1 MYLFTN
7 NEAKMEIKEVLENKM
22 PKAIEYA
29 SHIIM
34 ETSNFI
40 DFAVALVDYMEEDF
54 IPYCKS
60 VYVMLRGL
68 SYPKV
73 VFEEDDK
80 LEGITPDVIR
90 GAYHNF
96 LSKQGELVR
105 EKEFKENIDELQFLV
120 KSYRDSNEFKKMLDF
135 IGRFPYL
142 APYNAMLA
150 QMQKPGATFVL
161 TGKKWAEYGRQ
172 PKLNGQKLIVL
183 KPFGPVQC
191 VFDFEDTEPIPNATK
206 VIEKADLI
214 KKYTEGLQQAQ
225 GDLDNKTMNTLVSNL
240 PVYGIYLDDN
250 FMASNTYGGYIMPY
264 HDQKLKVKIDK
275 DYYMEVPSCFVI
287 SINKK
292 QTNAVKFHT
301 LCHELGHLFCNH
313 QCYDKRKKRKLTLKE
328 KEFEAETVAWLM
340 CKRHGIS
347 NPSEEYLASYAPEG
361 EIPICST
368 ELIMRA
374 VTEIERMMDGAVS
387 VNDSMWYKEDSAFK
401 ASVNAQ
407 RQKLK
412 RSRQT
417 DLFGNRIG
425 LD

>member
-1 MYLFTN
+1 
-7 NEAKMEIKEVLENKM
+7 MEIGEVLENKM

-60 VYVMLRGL
+60 VYAMLRSL
-68 SYPKV
+68 DYPNV
-73 VFEEDDK
+73 TFEKDEK
-80 LEGITPDVIR
+80 LGDITPDIIR

-120 KSYRDSNEFKKMLDF
+120 KSYRDSNEFQKMLDF
-135 IGRFPYL
+135 IGRFPYI

-347 NPSEEYLASYAPEG
+347 NPSEEYLASYAPNG

-374 VTEIERMMDGAVS
+374 VTEIEKMMEGFVS
-387 VNDSMWYKEDSAFK
+387 VNESIWYKEDAEFK
-401 ASVNAQ
+401 ASVNAH

-417 DLFGNRIG
+417 DLFGNRF
-425 LD
+425 

>member
-1 MYLFTN
+1 
-7 NEAKMEIKEVLENKM
+7 MEIGEVLENKM

-40 DFAVALVDYMEEDF
+40 DFAVALVDYMDEDF

-60 VYVMLRGL
+60 VYAMLRSL
-68 SYPKV
+68 DYPTV
-73 VFEEDDK
+73 TFEKDDE
-80 LEGITPDVIR
+80 LGDITPDVIR
-90 GAYHNF
+90 KEYHIF
-96 LSKQGELVR
+96 LSKQEKLAR

-120 KSYRDSNEFKKMLDF
+120 KSYRDSNEFQKMLDF

-374 VTEIERMMDGAVS
+374 VTEIEKMMEGFVS
-387 VNDSMWYKEDSAFK
+387 VNESIWYKEDAEFK
-401 ASVNAQ
+401 ASVNAH

-417 DLFGNRIG
+417 DLFGNRF
-425 LD
+425 

>member
-1 MYLFTN
+1 
-7 NEAKMEIKEVLENKM
+7 MEIGEVLENKM

-60 VYVMLRGL
+60 VYAMLRSL
-68 SYPKV
+68 DYPNV
-73 VFEEDDK
+73 TFEKDDE
-80 LEGITPDVIR
+80 LGDITPDVIR
-90 GAYHNF
+90 NAYHNF
-96 LSKQGELVR
+96 LSQQDKLAR

-135 IGRFPYL
+135 IGSFPYL
-142 APYNAMLA
+142 APYNAMLV

-191 VFDFEDTEPIPNATK
+191 VFDFEDTEPIPNATE
-206 VIEKADLI
+206 VMEEADLI
-214 KKYTEGLQQAQ
+214 KKYTENLQQAQ
-225 GDLDNKTMNTLVSNL
+225 GDLDKKIMETLVSNL

-250 FMASNTYGGYIMPY
+250 FLAANSYGGYIMPY

-275 DYYMEVPSCFVI
+275 DYYMEVSSNFVI
-287 SINKK
+287 SVNKK
-292 QTNAVKFHT
+292 QSNAVKFHT

-328 KEFEAETVAWLM
+328 EEFEAETVAWLM

-347 NPSEEYLASYAPEG
+347 NPSEEYLASYAPKG

-374 VTEIERMMDGAVS
+374 VTEIERMVDGAVS

-407 RQKLK
+407 RQELK

-417 DLFGNRIG
+417 DLFGNRI
-425 LD
+425 

>member
-1 MYLFTN
+1 
-7 NEAKMEIKEVLENKM
+7 MEIGEVLENKM

-29 SHIIM
+29 SHIII

-60 VYVMLRGL
+60 VYAMLRSL
-68 SYPKV
+68 DYPNV
-73 VFEEDDK
+73 TFEKDEK
-80 LEGITPDVIR
+80 LGDITPDVIR
-90 GAYHNF
+90 NAYHNF
-96 LSKQGELVR
+96 LSQQDKLAR

-135 IGRFPYL
+135 IGSFPYL
-142 APYNAMLA
+142 APYNAMLV

-161 TGKKWAEYGRQ
+161 TGKKWAEYERQ

-191 VFDFEDTEPIPNATK
+191 VFDYEDTEPIPNATK
-206 VIEKADLI
+206 VMKEADLI
-214 KKYTEGLQQAQ
+214 KKYTESLQQAQ
-225 GDLDNKTMNTLVSNL
+225 GDLDKKKMDTLVSNL

-250 FMASNTYGGYIMPY
+250 FLASNSYGGYIMPY

-275 DYYMEVPSCFVI
+275 DYDMEISSNFVI
-287 SINKK
+287 SVNKK
-292 QTNAVKFHT
+292 QSNAAKFHT
-301 LCHELGHLFCNH
+301 ICHELGHLFCNH

-347 NPSEEYLASYAPEG
+347 NPSEEYLASYAPKG

-407 RQKLK
+407 RQELK

-417 DLFGNRIG
+417 DLFGNRI
-425 LD
+425 

>member
-1 MYLFTN
+1 
-7 NEAKMEIKEVLENKM
+7 MEIGEVLENKM

-29 SHIIM
+29 SHIII

-60 VYVMLRGL
+60 VYAMLRSL
-68 SYPKV
+68 DYPNV
-73 VFEEDDK
+73 TFEKDEK
-80 LEGITPDVIR
+80 LGDITPDVIR
-90 GAYHNF
+90 NAYHNF
-96 LSKQGELVR
+96 LSQQDKLAR

-135 IGRFPYL
+135 IGSFPYL
-142 APYNAMLA
+142 APYNAMLV

-191 VFDFEDTEPIPNATK
+191 VFDYEDTEPIPNATK
-206 VIEKADLI
+206 VMKEADLI
-214 KKYTEGLQQAQ
+214 KKYTESLQQAQ
-225 GDLDNKTMNTLVSNL
+225 GDLDKKKMDTLVSNL

-250 FMASNTYGGYIMPY
+250 FLASNSYGGYIMPY

-275 DYYMEVPSCFVI
+275 DYDMEISSNFVI
-287 SINKK
+287 SVNKK
-292 QTNAVKFHT
+292 QSNAAKFHT
-301 LCHELGHLFCNH
+301 ICHELGHLFCNH

-347 NPSEEYLASYAPEG
+347 NPSEEYLASYAPKG

-407 RQKLK
+407 RQELK

-417 DLFGNRIG
+417 DLFGNRI
-425 LD
+425 

>member
-1 MYLFTN
+1 
-7 NEAKMEIKEVLENKM
+7 MEIGEVLENKM

-60 VYVMLRGL
+60 VYAMLRSL
-68 SYPKV
+68 DYPNV
-73 VFEEDDK
+73 TFEKDEK
-80 LEGITPDVIR
+80 LGDITPDVIR
-90 GAYHNF
+90 NAYHNF
-96 LSKQGELVR
+96 LSQQDKLAR

-135 IGRFPYL
+135 IGSFPYL
-142 APYNAMLA
+142 APYNAMLV

-191 VFDFEDTEPIPNATK
+191 VFDFEDTEPIPNATE
-206 VIEKADLI
+206 VMEEADLI
-214 KKYTEGLQQAQ
+214 KKYTENLQQAQ
-225 GDLDNKTMNTLVSNL
+225 GDLDKKIMETLVSN
-240 PVYGIYLDDN
+240 
-250 FMASNTYGGYIMPY
+250 GGYIMPY

-275 DYYMEVPSCFVI
+275 DYYMEVSSNFVI
-287 SINKK
+287 SVNKK
-292 QTNAVKFHT
+292 QSNAVKFHT

-328 KEFEAETVAWLM
+328 EEFEAETVAWLM
-340 CKRHGIS
+340 CKRHSIS
-347 NPSEEYLASYAPEG
+347 NPSEEYLASYAPKG

-374 VTEIERMMDGAVS
+374 VTEIERMVDGAVS

-407 RQKLK
+407 RQELK

-417 DLFGNRIG
+417 DLFGNRI
-425 LD
+425 

>member
-1 MYLFTN
+1 
-7 NEAKMEIKEVLENKM
+7 MEIGEVLENKM

-60 VYVMLRGL
+60 VYAMLRSL
-68 SYPKV
+68 DYPNV
-73 VFEEDDK
+73 TFEKDEK
-80 LEGITPDVIR
+80 LGDITPDVIR
-90 GAYHNF
+90 NAYHNF
-96 LSKQGELVR
+96 LSQQDKLAR

-135 IGRFPYL
+135 IGSFPYL
-142 APYNAMLA
+142 APYNAMLV

-206 VIEKADLI
+206 VMKEADLI
-214 KKYTEGLQQAQ
+214 KKYTESLQQAQ
-225 GDLDNKTMNTLVSNL
+225 GDLDKKKMDTLVSNL

-250 FMASNTYGGYIMPY
+250 FLASNSYGGYIMPY

-275 DYYMEVPSCFVI
+275 DYDMEISSNFVI
-287 SINKK
+287 SVNKK
-292 QTNAVKFHT
+292 QSNAAKFHT
-301 LCHELGHLFCNH
+301 ICHELGHLFCNH
-313 QCYDKRKKRKLTLKE
+313 QCYDKRKKHKLTLKE

-347 NPSEEYLASYAPEG
+347 NPSEEYLASYAPKG

>member
-1 MYLFTN
+1 
-7 NEAKMEIKEVLENKM
+7 MEIGEVLENKM

-60 VYVMLRGL
+60 VYAMLRSL
-68 SYPKV
+68 DYPNV
-73 VFEEDDK
+73 TFEKDEK
-80 LEGITPDVIR
+80 LGDITPDVIR
-90 GAYHNF
+90 NAYHNF
-96 LSKQGELVR
+96 LSQQDKLAR

-135 IGRFPYL
+135 IGSFPYL
-142 APYNAMLA
+142 APYNAMLV

-206 VIEKADLI
+206 VMKEADLI
-214 KKYTEGLQQAQ
+214 KKYTESLQQAQ
-225 GDLDNKTMNTLVSNL
+225 GDLDKKKMDTLVSNL

-250 FMASNTYGGYIMPY
+250 FLASNSYGGYIMPY

-275 DYYMEVPSCFVI
+275 DYDMEISSNFVI
-287 SINKK
+287 SVNKK
-292 QTNAVKFHT
+292 QSNAAKFHNI
-301 LCHELGHLFCNH
+301 CHELGHLFCNH

-328 KEFEAETVAWLM
+328 KEFESETVAWLM

-347 NPSEEYLASYAPEG
+347 NPSEEYLASYAPKG

>member
-1 MYLFTN
+1 
-7 NEAKMEIKEVLENKM
+7 MEIGEVLENKM

-60 VYVMLRGL
+60 VYAMLRSL
-68 SYPKV
+68 DYPNV
-73 VFEEDDK
+73 TFEKDEK
-80 LEGITPDVIR
+80 LGDITPDVIR
-90 GAYHNF
+90 NAYHNF
-96 LSKQGELVR
+96 LSQQDKLAR

-135 IGRFPYL
+135 IGSFPYL
-142 APYNAMLA
+142 APYNAMLV

-191 VFDFEDTEPIPNATK
+191 VFDFEDTEPIPNAIK
-206 VIEKADLI
+206 VMKEADLI
-214 KKYTEGLQQAQ
+214 KKYTESLQQAQ
-225 GDLDNKTMNTLVSNL
+225 GDLDKKKMDTLVSNL

-250 FMASNTYGGYIMPY
+250 FLASNSYGGYIMPY

-275 DYYMEVPSCFVI
+275 DYDMEISSNFVI
-287 SINKK
+287 SVNKK
-292 QTNAVKFHT
+292 QSNAAKFHT
-301 LCHELGHLFCNH
+301 ICHELGHLFCNH

-347 NPSEEYLASYAPEG
+347 NPSEEYLASYAPKG

>member
-120 KSYRDSNEFKKMLDF
+120 KSYRDSNEFQKMLDF

-417 DLFGNRIG
+417 DLFGNRI
-425 LD
+425 

>member
-1 MYLFTN
+1 
-7 NEAKMEIKEVLENKM
+7 
-22 PKAIEYA
+22 
-29 SHIIM
+29 M

-40 DFAVALVDYMEEDF
+40 DFAVALVDYMDEDF

-60 VYVMLRGL
+60 VYAMLRSL
-68 SYPKV
+68 DYPTV
-73 VFEEDDK
+73 TFEKDDE
-80 LEGITPDVIR
+80 LGDITPDVIR
-90 GAYHNF
+90 KEYHNF
-96 LSKQGELVR
+96 LSQQEKLAR

-135 IGRFPYL
+135 IGSFPYL
-142 APYNAMLA
+142 APYNAMLV

-191 VFDFEDTEPIPNATK
+191 VFDFEDTEPIPNATE
-206 VIEKADLI
+206 VMEEADLI
-214 KKYTEGLQQAQ
+214 KKYTESLQQAQ
-225 GDLDNKTMNTLVSNL
+225 GDLDKKKMETLVSNL

-250 FMASNTYGGYIMPY
+250 FLAANSYGGYIMPY

-275 DYYMEVPSCFVI
+275 DYYMEVSSNFVI
-287 SINKK
+287 SVNKK
-292 QTNAVKFHT
+292 QSNAVKFHT

-328 KEFEAETVAWLM
+328 EEFEAETVAWLM

-347 NPSEEYLASYAPEG
+347 NPSEEYLASYAPKG

-387 VNDSMWYKEDSAFK
+387 VNDSMWYKEDAAFK
-401 ASVNAQ
+401 ASINAQ

>member
-120 KSYRDSNEFKKMLDF
+120 KSYRDSNEFQKMLDF

-264 HDQKLKVKIDK
+264 HEHKLKVKIGK

-347 NPSEEYLASYAPEG
+347 NPSEEYLASYAPNG

-374 VTEIERMMDGAVS
+374 VTEIEKMMEGFVS
-387 VNDSMWYKEDSAFK
+387 VNESIWYKEDAAFK
-401 ASVNAQ
+401 ASVNAH

-412 RSRQT
+412 RSRQS
-417 DLFGNRIG
+417 DLFGYRF
-425 LD
+425 

>member
-1 MYLFTN
+1 MDFG
-7 NEAKMEIKEVLENKM
+7 EVFEKKM

-40 DFAVALVDYMEEDF
+40 DFAVALVDYMDEDF

-60 VYVMLRGL
+60 VYAMLRSL
-68 SYPKV
+68 DYPTV
-73 VFEEDDK
+73 TFEKDDE
-80 LEGITPDVIR
+80 LGDITPDVIR
-90 GAYHNF
+90 KEYHNF
-96 LSKQGELVR
+96 LSQQEKLAR

-135 IGRFPYL
+135 IGSFPYL
-142 APYNAMLA
+142 APYNAMLV

-206 VIEKADLI
+206 VMKEADLI
-214 KKYTEGLQQAQ
+214 KKYTESLQQAQ
-225 GDLDNKTMNTLVSNL
+225 GDLDKKKMDTLVSNL

-250 FMASNTYGGYIMPY
+250 FLAANSYGGYIMPY

-275 DYYMEVPSCFVI
+275 DYYMEVSSNFVI
-287 SINKK
+287 SVNKK
-292 QTNAVKFHT
+292 QSNAAKFHT
-301 LCHELGHLFCNH
+301 ICHELGHLFCNH

-347 NPSEEYLASYAPEG
+347 NPSEEYLASYAPKG

-374 VTEIERMMDGAVS
+374 VTEIERMVDGAVS
-387 VNDSMWYKEDSAFK
+387 VNDSMWYKEDAAFK
-401 ASVNAQ
+401 ASINAQ

>member
-1 MYLFTN
+1 
-7 NEAKMEIKEVLENKM
+7 MEIGEVLENKM

-96 LSKQGELVR
+96 LSKHGELVR

-374 VTEIERMMDGAVS
+374 VTEIEKMMEGFVS
-387 VNDSMWYKEDSAFK
+387 VNESIWYKEDAEFK
-401 ASVNAQ
+401 ASVNAH

-417 DLFGNRIG
+417 DLFGNRF
-425 LD
+425 

>member
-1 MYLFTN
+1 MDFG
-7 NEAKMEIKEVLENKM
+7 EVFEKKM

-40 DFAVALVDYMEEDF
+40 DFAVALVDYMDEDF

-60 VYVMLRGL
+60 VYAMLRSL
-68 SYPKV
+68 DYPTV
-73 VFEEDDK
+73 TFEKDDE
-80 LEGITPDVIR
+80 LGDITPDVIR
-90 GAYHNF
+90 KEYHNF
-96 LSKQGELVR
+96 LPQQEKLAR
-105 EKEFKENIDELQFLV
+105 EKEFKENID
-120 KSYRDSNEFKKMLDF
+120 
-135 IGRFPYL
+135 YL
-142 APYNAMLA
+142 APYNAMLV

-191 VFDFEDTEPIPNATK
+191 VFDYEDTEPIPNATK
-206 VIEKADLI
+206 VMKEADLI
-214 KKYTEGLQQAQ
+214 KKYTESLQQAQ
-225 GDLDNKTMNTLVSNL
+225 GDLDKKKMETLVSNL

-250 FMASNTYGGYIMPY
+250 FLAANSYGGYIMPY

-275 DYYMEVPSCFVI
+275 DYYMEVSSNFVI
-287 SINKK
+287 SVNKK
-292 QTNAVKFHT
+292 QSNAVKFHT

-328 KEFEAETVAWLM
+328 EEFEAETVAWLM

-347 NPSEEYLASYAPEG
+347 NPSEEYLASYAPKG

-374 VTEIERMMDGAVS
+374 VTESERMVDGAVS

>member
-1 MYLFTN
+1 
-7 NEAKMEIKEVLENKM
+7 MEIGEVLENKM

-60 VYVMLRGL
+60 VYAMLRSL
-68 SYPKV
+68 DYPNV
-73 VFEEDDK
+73 TFEKDEK
-80 LEGITPDVIR
+80 LGDITPDVIR
-90 GAYHNF
+90 NAYHNF
-96 LSKQGELVR
+96 LSQQDKLAR

-135 IGRFPYL
+135 IGSFPYL
-142 APYNAMLA
+142 APYNAMLV

-191 VFDFEDTEPIPNATK
+191 VFDFEDTEPIPNATE
-206 VIEKADLI
+206 VMEEADLI
-214 KKYTEGLQQAQ
+214 KKYTENLQQAQ
-225 GDLDNKTMNTLVSNL
+225 GDLDKKIMETLVSNL

-250 FMASNTYGGYIMPY
+250 FLAANSYGGYIMPY

-275 DYYMEVPSCFVI
+275 DYYMEVSSNFVI
-287 SINKK
+287 SVNKK
-292 QTNAVKFHT
+292 QSNAVKFHT

-328 KEFEAETVAWLM
+328 EEFEAETVAWLM
-340 CKRHGIS
+340 CKRHSIS
-347 NPSEEYLASYAPEG
+347 NPSEEYLASYAPKG

-374 VTEIERMMDGAVS
+374 VPEIERMVDGAVS

-407 RQKLK
+407 RQELK

-417 DLFGNRIG
+417 DLFGNRI
-425 LD
+425 

>member
-1 MYLFTN
+1 
-7 NEAKMEIKEVLENKM
+7 MEIKEVLENKM
-22 PKAIEYA
+22 PKALEYA

-40 DFAVALVDYMEEDF
+40 EFSVALVDYMEEDF

-68 SYPKV
+68 SYPTV

-120 KSYRDSNEFKKMLDF
+120 KSYRDSNEFQKMLDF
-135 IGRFPYL
+135 IGRFPYI

-240 PVYGIYLDDN
+240 PVYGIYFDDN

-264 HDQKLKVKIDK
+264 HEHKLKVKIDK

-347 NPSEEYLASYAPEG
+347 NPSEEYLASYAPNG

-374 VTEIERMMDGAVS
+374 VTEIEKMMEGFVS
-387 VNDSMWYKEDSAFK
+387 VNESIWYKEDAEFK
-401 ASVNAQ
+401 ASVNAH

-417 DLFGNRIG
+417 DLFGNRF
-425 LD
+425 

>member
-1 MYLFTN
+1 
-7 NEAKMEIKEVLENKM
+7 MEIGEVLENKM

-60 VYVMLRGL
+60 VYAMLRSL
-68 SYPKV
+68 DYPNV
-73 VFEEDDK
+73 TFEKDEK
-80 LEGITPDVIR
+80 LGDITPDVIR
-90 GAYHNF
+90 NAYHNF
-96 LSKQGELVR
+96 LSQQDKLAR

-135 IGRFPYL
+135 IGSFPYL
-142 APYNAMLA
+142 APYNAMLV

-191 VFDFEDTEPIPNATK
+191 VFDFEDTEPIPNATE
-206 VIEKADLI
+206 VMEEADLI
-214 KKYTEGLQQAQ
+214 KKYTENLQQAQ
-225 GDLDNKTMNTLVSNL
+225 GDLDKKIMETLVSNQ

-250 FMASNTYGGYIMPY
+250 FLAANSYGGYIMPY

-275 DYYMEVPSCFVI
+275 DYYMEVSSNFVI
-287 SINKK
+287 SVNKK
-292 QTNAVKFHT
+292 QSNAVKFHT

-328 KEFEAETVAWLM
+328 EEFEAETVAWLM
-340 CKRHGIS
+340 CKRHSIS
-347 NPSEEYLASYAPEG
+347 NPSEEYLASYAPKG

-374 VTEIERMMDGAVS
+374 VTEIERMVDGAVS

-407 RQKLK
+407 RQELK

-417 DLFGNRIG
+417 DLFGNRI
-425 LD
+425 

>member
-1 MYLFTN
+1 
-7 NEAKMEIKEVLENKM
+7 MEIGEVLENKM

-60 VYVMLRGL
+60 VYAMLRSL
-68 SYPKV
+68 DYPNV
-73 VFEEDDK
+73 TFEKDEK
-80 LEGITPDVIR
+80 LGDITPDVIR
-90 GAYHNF
+90 NAYHNF
-96 LSKQGELVR
+96 LSQQDKLAR

-135 IGRFPYL
+135 IGSFPYL
-142 APYNAMLA
+142 APYNAMLV

-191 VFDFEDTEPIPNATK
+191 VFDFEDTEPIPNATE
-206 VIEKADLI
+206 VMEEADLI
-214 KKYTEGLQQAQ
+214 KKYTENLQQAQ
-225 GDLDNKTMNTLVSNL
+225 GDLDKKIMETLVSNL

-250 FMASNTYGGYIMPY
+250 FLAANSYGGYIMPY

-275 DYYMEVPSCFVI
+275 DYYMEVSSNFVI
-287 SINKK
+287 SVNKK
-292 QTNAVKFHT
+292 QSNAVKFHT

-328 KEFEAETVAWLM
+328 EEFEAETVAWLM
-340 CKRHGIS
+340 CKRHSIS
-347 NPSEEYLASYAPEG
+347 NPSEEYLASYAPKG

-374 VTEIERMMDGAVS
+374 VTEIERMVDGAVS

-407 RQKLK
+407 RQELK

-417 DLFGNRIG
+417 DLFGNRI
-425 LD
+425 

>member
-1 MYLFTN
+1 
-7 NEAKMEIKEVLENKM
+7 MEIGEVLENKM

-60 VYVMLRGL
+60 VYAMLRSL
-68 SYPKV
+68 DYPTV
-73 VFEEDDK
+73 TFEKDDE
-80 LEGITPDVIR
+80 LGDITPDVIR
-90 GAYHNF
+90 KEYHIF
-96 LSKQGELVR
+96 LSKQEKLAR

-135 IGRFPYL
+135 IGSFPYL
-142 APYNAMLA
+142 APYNAMLV

-206 VIEKADLI
+206 VMKEADLI
-214 KKYTEGLQQAQ
+214 KKYTESLQQAQ
-225 GDLDNKTMNTLVSNL
+225 GDLDKKKMDTLVSNL

-250 FMASNTYGGYIMPY
+250 FLASNSYGGYIMPY

-275 DYYMEVPSCFVI
+275 DYDMEISSNFVI
-287 SINKK
+287 SVNKK
-292 QTNAVKFHT
+292 QSNAAKFHT
-301 LCHELGHLFCNH
+301 ICHELGHLFCNH

-347 NPSEEYLASYAPEG
+347 NPSEEYLASYAPKG

-374 VTEIERMMDGAVS
+374 VTERERMVDGAVS

>member
-1 MYLFTN
+1 
-7 NEAKMEIKEVLENKM
+7 MEIGEVLENKM

-34 ETSNFI
+34 ETSNII

-60 VYVMLRGL
+60 VYAMLRSL
-68 SYPKV
+68 DYPNV
-73 VFEEDDK
+73 TFEKDEK
-80 LEGITPDVIR
+80 LGDITPDIIR
-90 GAYHNF
+90 NAYHNF
-96 LSKQGELVR
+96 LSKQEKLVR

-135 IGRFPYL
+135 IGSFPYL
-142 APYNAMLA
+142 APYNAMLV

-191 VFDFEDTEPIPNATK
+191 VFDYEDTEPIPNATK
-206 VIEKADLI
+206 VMKEADLI
-214 KKYTEGLQQAQ
+214 KKYTESLQQAQ
-225 GDLDNKTMNTLVSNL
+225 GDLDKKKMDTLVSNL

-250 FMASNTYGGYIMPY
+250 FLASNSYGGYIMPY

-275 DYYMEVPSCFVI
+275 DYDMEISSNFVI
-287 SINKK
+287 SVNKK
-292 QTNAVKFHT
+292 QSNAAKFHT
-301 LCHELGHLFCNH
+301 ICHELGHLFCNH

-347 NPSEEYLASYAPEG
+347 NPSEEYLASYAPKG

-374 VTEIERMMDGAVS
+374 VTEIERMVDGAVS

-417 DLFGNRIG
+417 DLFGNRI
-425 LD
+425 

>member
-120 KSYRDSNEFKKMLDF
+120 KSYRDSNEFQKMLDF
-135 IGRFPYL
+135 IGRFPYI

-347 NPSEEYLASYAPEG
+347 NPSEEYLASYAPNG

-374 VTEIERMMDGAVS
+374 VTEIEKMMEGFVG
-387 VNDSMWYKEDSAFK
+387 VNESIWYKEDAEFK
-401 ASVNAQ
+401 ASVNAH

-417 DLFGNRIG
+417 DLFGNRF
-425 LD
+425 

>member
-1 MYLFTN
+1 
-7 NEAKMEIKEVLENKM
+7 MEIGEVLENKM

-40 DFAVALVDYMEEDF
+40 DFAVALVDYMDEDF

-60 VYVMLRGL
+60 VYAMLRSL
-68 SYPKV
+68 DYPTV
-73 VFEEDDK
+73 TFEKDDE
-80 LEGITPDVIR
+80 LGDITPDVIR
-90 GAYHNF
+90 NAYHNF
-96 LSKQGELVR
+96 LSKQEKLAR

-135 IGRFPYL
+135 IGSFPYL
-142 APYNAMLA
+142 APYNAMLV

-191 VFDFEDTEPIPNATK
+191 VFDYEDTEPIPNATEVMK
-206 VIEKADLI
+206 EADLI
-214 KKYTEGLQQAQ
+214 KKYTESLQQAQ
-225 GDLDNKTMNTLVSNL
+225 GDLDKKKMETLVSNL
-240 PVYGIYLDDN
+240 SVYGIYLDDN
-250 FMASNTYGGYIMPY
+250 FLAANSYGGYIMPY
-264 HDQKLKVKIDK
+264 HDQKLKIKIDK
-275 DYYMEVPSCFVI
+275 DYYMEVSSNFVI
-287 SINKK
+287 SVNKK
-292 QTNAVKFHT
+292 QSNAVKFHT

-328 KEFEAETVAWLM
+328 EEFEAETVAWLM

-347 NPSEEYLASYAPEG
+347 NPSEEYLASYAPKG

-368 ELIMRA
+368 ELIM
-374 VTEIERMMDGAVS
+374 
-387 VNDSMWYKEDSAFK
+387 
-401 ASVNAQ
+401 
-407 RQKLK
+407 
-412 RSRQT
+412 
-417 DLFGNRIG
+417 
-425 LD
+425 